1 MLWHFCELRLLKV
14 CNLFLDIFMK
24 KYWKLILWII
34 LLLWIDWW
42 SKYLFY
48 NLKIWKEFWL
58 LEPVFNQGISWWISA
73 NILIVI
79 FVSFIWL
86 CAFFWLWR
94 EKYFSSLSFWFLIAW
109 TIWNLLDRII
119 FGWVRDFISIWSFP
133 VFNLADCYLTVA
145 VCLIIIQEFLPK
157 NFFSKKKTQKIHNN

>member
-58 LEPVFNQGISWWISA
+58 LEPVFNQWISWWISA

-86 CAFFWLWR
+86 WAFFWLWR

>member
-1 MLWHFCELRLLKV
+1 
-14 CNLFLDIFMK
+14 MK
-24 KYWKLILWII
+24 KYWKLILWIL

-48 NLKIWKEFWL
+48 NLKIWKELWL
-58 LEPVFNQGISWWISA
+58 LEPVFNQWISWWISA
-73 NILIVI
+73 NIFIVI
-79 FVSFIWL
+79 CISFIGLW
-86 CAFFWLWR
+86 AFFWLWR
-94 EKYFSSLSFWFLIAW
+94 EKYFSSISFWFLIAW

-133 VFNLADCYLTVA
+133 VFNLADCYLTIA

-157 NFFSKKKTQKIHNN
+157 KFLSKIKTKKTHK

>member
-48 NLKIWKEFWL
+48 NLKIWKEFGL

-86 CAFFWLWR
+86 WAFFWLWR

-157 NFFSKKKTQKIHNN
+157 NFFSRKKTQKIHNN

>member
-1 MLWHFCELRLLKV
+1 
-14 CNLFLDIFMK
+14 MK

-48 NLKIWKEFWL
+48 NLKIWKELWL
-58 LEPVFNQGISWWISA
+58 LEPVFNQWISWWISA
-73 NILIVI
+73 NIFLVI
-79 FVSFIWL
+79 GISFLGLW
-86 CAFFWLWR
+86 AFFWLWR
-94 EKYFSSLSFWFLIAW
+94 EKYFSSISFWFLIAW

-119 FGWVRDFISIWSFP
+119 FGWVRDFISIWDFP
-133 VFNLADCYLTVA
+133 VFNLADCYLTIA

-157 NFFSKKKTQKIHNN
+157 NLLSKKKTQKIHK

>member
-1 MLWHFCELRLLKV
+1 
-14 CNLFLDIFMK
+14 MK

-48 NLKIWKEFWL
+48 NLKIWKELWL
-58 LEPVFNQGISWWISA
+58 WEPVFNQWISWWISA
-73 NILIVI
+73 NIFIVI
-79 FVSFIWL
+79 CISFIGLW
-86 CAFFWLWR
+86 AFFWLWR
-94 EKYFSSLSFWFLIAW
+94 EKYFSSISFWFLIAW

-119 FGWVRDFISIWSFP
+119 FGWVRDFISVWDFP
-133 VFNLADCYLTVA
+133 VFNLADCYLTIA

-157 NFFSKKKTQKIHNN
+157 NLFSKKKTQKIHK

>member
-1 MLWHFCELRLLKV
+1 
-14 CNLFLDIFMK
+14 MK
-24 KYWKLILWII
+24 KYWKLILWIL

-48 NLKIWKEFWL
+48 NLKIWKELLL

-73 NILIVI
+73 NIFVVI
-79 FVSFIWL
+79 CISFVGLW
-86 CAFFWLWR
+86 AFFWLRR
-94 EKYFSSLSFWFLIAW
+94 EKYFSDIGFSFLVAW

-119 FGWVRDFISIWSFP
+119 FGWVRDFISVWSFP
-133 VFNLADCYLTVA
+133 VFNLADCYLTIA

-157 NFFSKKKTQKIHNN
+157 KFLSKIKTKKTHK

>member
-1 MLWHFCELRLLKV
+1 
-14 CNLFLDIFMK
+14 MK

-48 NLKIWKEFWL
+48 NLKIWKELWL
-58 LEPVFNQGISWWISA
+58 LEPVFNQWISWWISA
-73 NILIVI
+73 NIFLVI
-79 FVSFIWL
+79 GISFLGLW
-86 CAFFWLWR
+86 AFFWLWR
-94 EKYFSSLSFWFLIAW
+94 EKYFSSISFWFLIAW

-119 FGWVRDFISIWSFP
+119 FGWVRDFISIWDFP
-133 VFNLADCYLTVA
+133 VFNLADCYLTIA

-157 NFFSKKKTQKIHNN
+157 NLFSKKKTQKIHK

>member
-1 MLWHFCELRLLKV
+1 
-14 CNLFLDIFMK
+14 MK
-24 KYWKLILWII
+24 KYWKLILWIL

-48 NLKIWKEFWL
+48 NLKIWKELWL
-58 LEPVFNQGISWWISA
+58 LEPVFNQWISWWISA
-73 NILIVI
+73 NIFIVI
-79 FVSFIWL
+79 CISFIGLW
-86 CAFFWLWR
+86 AFFWLWR
-94 EKYFSSLSFWFLIAW
+94 EKYFSSISFWFLIAW

-119 FGWVRDFISIWSFP
+119 FGWVRDFISIWDFP

-157 NFFSKKKTQKIHNN
+157 NLFSKKKTQKIHK

>member
-14 CNLFLDIFMK
+14 CNLFLNIFMK

-48 NLKIWKEFWL
+48 NLKIWKEFGL

-86 CAFFWLWR
+86 WAFFWLWR

>member
-1 MLWHFCELRLLKV
+1 
-14 CNLFLDIFMK
+14 MK
-24 KYWKLILWII
+24 KYWKLILWIL

-48 NLKIWKEFWL
+48 NLKIWKELRL

-73 NILIVI
+73 NIFVVI
-79 FVSFIWL
+79 CISFVGLW
-86 CAFFWLWR
+86 AFFWLRR
-94 EKYFSSLSFWFLIAW
+94 EKYFSDIGFSFLVAW

-119 FGWVRDFISIWSFP
+119 FGWVRDFISVWSFP
-133 VFNLADCYLTVA
+133 VFNLADCYLTIA

-157 NFFSKKKTQKIHNN
+157 KFLSKIKIKKTHK

>member
-1 MLWHFCELRLLKV
+1 
-14 CNLFLDIFMK
+14 MK

-48 NLKIWKEFWL
+48 NLKIWKELWL
-58 LEPVFNQGISWWISA
+58 LEPVFNQWISWWISA
-73 NILIVI
+73 NIFIVI
-79 FVSFIWL
+79 CISFIGLW
-86 CAFFWLWR
+86 AFFWLWR
-94 EKYFSSLSFWFLIAW
+94 EKYFSSISFWFLIAW

-119 FGWVRDFISIWSFP
+119 FGWVRDFISVWDFP
-133 VFNLADCYLTVA
+133 VFNLADCYLTIA

-157 NFFSKKKTQKIHNN
+157 NLFSKKKTQKIHK

>member
-1 MLWHFCELRLLKV
+1 
-14 CNLFLDIFMK
+14 MK
-24 KYWKLILWII
+24 KYWKLFLRIL

-48 NLKIWKEFWL
+48 NLKIWKEFFL

-73 NILIVI
+73 NIFVVI
-79 FVSFIWL
+79 CISFVGLW
-86 CAFFWLWR
+86 AFFWLRR
-94 EKYFSSLSFWFLIAW
+94 EKYFSDIGFSFLVAW
-109 TIWNLLDRII
+109 TIGNLLDRII

-133 VFNLADCYLTVA
+133 VFNLADCYLTIA

-157 NFFSKKKTQKIHNN
+157 KFLSKIKTKKTHK